1 MLTTLPSKS
10 TAHVRRTAC
19 AADARDAQLPKQ
31 RRSISDRVTHARPR
45 VQRAQRRS
53 CKARTVTGRAQHSM
67 LRAPA
72 SAHPLGFFRRGWR
85 ARSCGTPGHSKRRGS
100 DSLRSAQP
108 CDASTA
114 ELQNWGRTGRRGSFV
129 PYVCVMRLLYL
140 GTSGYRPLT
149 THIER
154 LTRKG
159 SRMPAS
165 LDRRSF
171 RWLVSVSVRQR
182 TRLPQDT
189 WQGQRPQTNE
199 QRGEQ

>member
-114 ELQNWGRTGRRGSFV
+114 ELQNWVQNWPSQ
-129 PYVCVMRLLYL
+129 LLCSKQL
-140 GTSGYRPLT
+140 SGLSVQP
-149 THIER
+149 
-154 LTRKG
+154 
-159 SRMPAS
+159 
-165 LDRRSF
+165 DRAQS
-171 RWLVSVSVRQR
+171 
-182 TRLPQDT
+182 T
-189 WQGQRPQTNE
+189 
-199 QRGEQ
+199 QRGRVARVAADSGAPACKLAPDCKRPTPSHAKFR

>member
-129 PYVCVMRLLYL
+129 RANFQVYPSNQAKTSPRL
-140 GTSGYRPLT
+140 RPVT
-149 THIER
+149 N
-154 LTRKG
+154 
-159 SRMPAS
+159 
-165 LDRRSF
+165 
-171 RWLVSVSVRQR
+171 
-182 TRLPQDT
+182 
-189 WQGQRPQTNE
+189 QRPSRAFTYGNHLLI
-199 QRGEQ
+199 

>member
-114 ELQNWGRTGRRGSFV
+114 ELQNWVQNWPTQLLCSLQLSGGPDYPKLAKLGSIQ
-129 PYVCVMRLLYL
+129 
-140 GTSGYRPLT
+140 TA
-149 THIER
+149 
-154 LTRKG
+154 
-159 SRMPAS
+159 SRNS
-165 LDRRSF
+165 R
-171 RWLVSVSVRQR
+171 
-182 TRLPQDT
+182 
-189 WQGQRPQTNE
+189 NNK
-199 QRGEQ
+199 

>member
-129 PYVCVMRLLYL
+129 PYNFQEDPANRLRFLHHRLYIYWCPKVASA
-140 GTSGYRPLT
+140 TSFFGD
-149 THIER
+149 E
-154 LTRKG
+154 K
-159 SRMPAS
+159 SNN
-165 LDRRSF
+165 RSF
-171 RWLVSVSVRQR
+171 
-182 TRLPQDT
+182 
-189 WQGQRPQTNE
+189 
-199 QRGEQ
+199 